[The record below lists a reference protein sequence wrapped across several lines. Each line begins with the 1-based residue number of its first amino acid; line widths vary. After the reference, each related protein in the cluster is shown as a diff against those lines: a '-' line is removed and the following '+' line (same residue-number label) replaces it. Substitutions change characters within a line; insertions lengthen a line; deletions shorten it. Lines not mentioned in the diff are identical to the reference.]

1 MRTAPTP
8 GPAPEYQRCA
18 VLVEPGAVRV
28 EERATPVPA
37 PGEVLV
43 RVASVGVCGS
53 DVHYY
58 DEGRI
63 GDHVVTAPLVLGHEA
78 SGTVVAVGEGVRDRA
93 PGQRVAVEPGVPCGR
108 CRPCR
113 TGAYNLCPDVRF
125 LATPPVDGAF
135 TEYLAV
141 PEAFAH
147 PVPDTLSDDA
157 AALLEPTS
165 VAVWAVRKAGVALG
179 DRVLVTGAGPV
190 GLLVA
195 MVARAA
201 GAHEVTVT
209 DVVAERRAAA
219 GRLGATRVLDPGE
232 TVAADAVEADVLVE
246 CSGVPAAARDGV
258 AAVRPGGTAVLVGMG
273 AERETRLPTHLLQ
286 TREITLTGTFRYA
299 HTYPAAI
306 GLAESGA
313 VDLDALVTGHFGL
326 DAVEDALTAARR
338 DPTVVKPVVVPGA

>member
-1 MRTAPTP
+1 MRTAPAP
-8 GPAPEYQRCA
+8 GPAPGKQRCV
-18 VLVEPGAVRV
+18 VLVEPGRVRV
-28 EERATPVPA
+28 EERPTPSPG

-63 GDHVVTAPLVLGHEA
+63 GDHVVTAPLVLGHES
-78 SGTVVAVGEGVRDRA
+78 SGTVVAVGEGVHDRA

-147 PVPDTLSDDA
+147 PVPDALSDDA

-201 GAHEVTVT
+201 GAQEVTVT
-209 DVVAERRAAA
+209 DVVPERRAAA
-219 GRLGATRVLDPGE
+219 ARHGVTRVLDPAE
-232 TVAADAVEADVLVE
+232 ASPAEVVEADVLVE
-246 CSGVPAAARDGV
+246 CSGVAAAVGDGV

-273 AERETRLPTHLLQ
+273 AARETLLPTQLLQ

-299 HTYPAAI
+299 HTYPTAI
-306 GLAESGA
+306 ALAESGA
-313 VDLDALVTGHFGL
+313 VDLDALVSGHYRL
-326 DAVEDALTAARR
+326 QDVEDALTAARR
-338 DPTVVKPVVVPGA
+338 DPTVVKPVVVPVR